1 MAGQEAQ
8 TPTHEILPLGQD
20 GVLVRFARKPD
31 LSALSAAQR
40 FRAVLARQQHSEI
53 TEVAP
58 SLASVLLRFDPEAT
72 PRSRIEAIAQ
82 KALAELG
89 PNADLPAPTRRWH
102 LPVAF
107 GADAGPQLAE
117 AAALAG
123 LTQEAAVRQLVEA
136 DLRVLAIGFAP
147 GQPYIGLLPDTWNLP
162 RLSQLTPKVPAGA
175 LVVAVRQL
183 VLFCNDSTTGWRQIG
198 QTGFRPFWPH
208 SPTPFRLEVGD
219 AIRIEPVSRTDLA
232 ALAPERTDGLGGA
245 RLEITR

>member
-1 MAGQEAQ
+1 MTGPNAQ
-8 TPTHEILPLGQD
+8 TPAHEILPLGQD
-20 GVLVRFARKPD
+20 CVLVRFARKPD
-31 LSALSAAQR
+31 LSALSAAQS
-40 FRAVLARQQHSEI
+40 FRAVIAGQQHSEI
-53 TEVAP
+53 
-58 SLASVLLRFDPEAT
+58 
-72 PRSRIEAIAQ
+72 Q

-89 PNADLPAPTRRWH
+89 PDADLPAPTRRWH

-123 LTQEAAVRQLVEA
+123 LTQEAAVRQMVEA

-147 GQPYIGLLPDTWNLP
+147 GQPYIGLLPDNWNQP

-208 SPTPFRLEVGD
+208 SSTPFRLEVGD
-219 AIRIEPVSRTDLA
+219 AIRIEHVSQMDLA
-232 ALAPERTDGLGGA
+232 ALAPERTEGLGGA
-245 RLEITR
+245 WLEKTR